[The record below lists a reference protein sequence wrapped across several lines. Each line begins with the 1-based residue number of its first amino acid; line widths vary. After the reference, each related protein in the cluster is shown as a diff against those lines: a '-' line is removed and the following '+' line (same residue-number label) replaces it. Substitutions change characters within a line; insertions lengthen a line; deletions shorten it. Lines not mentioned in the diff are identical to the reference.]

1 MILNQGTYLLN
12 SLTKF
17 ELPLMNAAIAPIKKM
32 EQESSAPVMRDL
44 KFHPSQTTDPQ
55 TLTREQI
62 TRFNRD
68 GFLSGIRVFNN
79 QECDENRRYFDALL
93 AKAQAAGADSYSL
106 SGAHLTYGRVYDLL
120 TNPKLLA
127 LVRDL
132 LGSDF
137 VAWGSHYF
145 CKMPHDG
152 RPVSW
157 HQDASYWALSP
168 CKAVTIWLA
177 IDDAD
182 RHNACMKFI
191 AGSHH
196 LGHLTYRYSDEGEKN
211 VLNQAVDDAE
221 QLGEVV
227 WNELLAGEVSL
238 HSDLLLHAS
247 DPNNSDRRR
256 CGIALRYCA
265 ADVRANA
272 GLNERRLVVSGADPS
287 NHWANPPRP
296 NLD

>member
-1 MILNQGTYLLN
+1 MNTTSAPGKQTDKAS
-12 SLTKF
+12 SL
-17 ELPLMNAAIAPIKKM
+17 
-32 EQESSAPVMRDL
+32 PVMRDL
-44 KFHPSQTTDPQ
+44 KFHPIQTTEPL

-62 TRFNRD
+62 AQFNCD

-79 QECDENRRYFDALL
+79 QECNDNRRYFDALL
-93 AKAQAAGADSYSL
+93 AKVQPTGADSYSL
-106 SGAHLTYGRVYDLL
+106 SGAHLTYGGVYDLL

-132 LGSDF
+132 LGPNF

-145 CKMPHDG
+145 CKMPQDG

-157 HQDASYWALSP
+157 HQDASYWALYP
-168 CKAVTIWLA
+168 CKAITIWLA
-177 IDDAD
+177 IDDTD

-196 LGHLTYRYSDEGEKN
+196 LGHLTYRYSEASEKN

-227 WNELLAGEVSL
+227 WNELLAGEVSV

-265 ADVRANA
+265 ADVRSTS
-272 GLNERRLVVSGADPS
+272 GLNQRGLVVSGADPA

-296 NLD
+296 VAD